1 MRTHGRVIWYN
12 GWFWRS
18 WSILLEE
25 QLVVTGRRL
34 AVAAQRLVS
43 IWLKSGPVPPQDTA
57 GSFYQV
63 RLRLVSLRTLLDCS
77 WSVFIMNPY
86 TLAWLDKNKFLDS
99 VSQTAVLFLFY
110 LPFTLLLSLFLYS
123 WPAGLKGCWIQG
135 SIHFICRP
143 NSNSEGAFHLAAVWI
158 DRPEELWQ
166 GSLPSVA
173 GSSQFVP
180 LFLLPR

>member
-1 MRTHGRVIWYN
+1 MRAHDRVIRYN

-34 AVAAQRLVS
+34 VVAAQRLVS

-63 RLRLVSLRTLLDCS
+63 RLRLVSLCTVLDCS

-86 TLAWLDKNKFLDS
+86 TLAWLDRNQFLDS
-99 VSQTAVLFLFY
+99 VSQTVVLFLFY
-110 LPFTLLLSLFLYS
+110 LPFTLLLSPFLYS
-123 WPAGLKGCWIQG
+123 RPAGLKGCWDT
-135 SIHFICRP
+135 R
-143 NSNSEGAFHLAAVWI
+143 
-158 DRPEELWQ
+158 
-166 GSLPSVA
+166 
-173 GSSQFVP
+173 
-180 LFLLPR
+180 